1 MASCQF
7 SKAALIAEISHITQ
21 IEKFHFHISLNGFE
35 EDPFKYPNCKAFGRN
50 TKKHIRQYFE
60 NKPISV
66 TRSSGWLEKN
76 QIDFGHSLS
85 KRKAREKSNSG

>member
-21 IEKFHFHISLNGFE
+21 IENFTYGFE
-35 EDPFKYPNCKAFGRN
+35 EDPFKYRNYKSFGRN

-85 KRKAREKSNSG
+85 KRKAREKSNNG

>member
-21 IEKFHFHISLNGFE
+21 IENFTYGFE